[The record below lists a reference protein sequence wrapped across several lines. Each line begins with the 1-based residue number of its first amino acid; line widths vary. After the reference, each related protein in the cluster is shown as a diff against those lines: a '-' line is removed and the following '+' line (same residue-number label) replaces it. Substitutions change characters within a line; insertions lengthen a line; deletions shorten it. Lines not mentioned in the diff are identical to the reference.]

1 MCKRVYISADYAEES
16 GDRDVIEVLHG
27 WAKDDLHKVDFV
39 DTAQVASGSVSD
51 KPDCRICDLKKVFNA
66 QINASS
72 AVIFIV
78 GDKTASRTAGSECS
92 RINDQY
98 HNCYCTPYKQNSK
111 GSKQCKH
118 LDTSPADP
126 DGDVGYINSYSYLR
140 HEFEQAA
147 KRNKTIIIL
156 YNSLNNQPS
165 WLPAYMKDYEDNA
178 HPFWKKNVSG
188 EKVGDYYYVK
198 KALGYA

>member
-1 MCKRVYISADYAEES
+1 MSKRVYISADYAKES
-16 GDRDVIEVLHG
+16 GDRDVINVLHK
-27 WAKDDLHKVDFV
+27 WAEDDIHKVDFV
-39 DTAQVASGSVSD
+39 DTAQVVSGSVSD
-51 KPDCRICDLKKVFNA
+51 KPDCRICDLKKEFNA

-92 RINDQY
+92 RNDVQY
-98 HNCYCTPYKQNSK
+98 YNCYCTPYKQNSK

-118 LDTSPADP
+118 FSTSPASP
-126 DGDVGYINSYSYLR
+126 NGDVGCINSYSYLR
-140 HEFEQAA
+140 HEFEQAV

-156 YNSLNNQPS
+156 YNSLNKQIS
-165 WLPAYMKDYEDNA
+165 WLPSYMKDYEDNA
-178 HPFWKKNVSG
+178 HPFWKKNASG

-198 KALGYA
+198 KALGYD

>member
-1 MCKRVYISADYAEES
+1 MSKRVYISADYAEES
-16 GDRDVIEVLHG
+16 GDRNVIDILHD
-27 WAKDDLHKVDFV
+27 WAEDNLHKVDFV
-39 DTAQVASGSVSD
+39 DTAQVVSGSVSD
-51 KPDCRICDLKKVFNA
+51 TDDCRICDLKKEFNA
-66 QINASS
+66 QINVSS

-92 RINDQY
+92 RNSDPY
-98 HNCYCTPYKQNSK
+98 YKCYCTPYKQNNK
-111 GSKQCKH
+111 GLKQCKH
-118 LDTSPADP
+118 FHIYPVNMN
-126 DGDVGYINSYSYLR
+126 GDVGCINSYSYLH

-178 HPFWKKNVSG
+178 HPFWKRNDSG

-198 KALGYA
+198 KVLGYD